1 MATPD
6 IHIGSGSK
14 NSIERK
20 LRIDSNSGVASG
32 GCGGAVGHGQHV
44 FVPPL
49 GWGLGCTFFASFFF
63 FFRCGQPLSRCR
75 GEAEMGQH

>member
-20 LRIDSNSGVASG
+20 LRIDSNSGVQVVVVVGRSATG
-32 GCGGAVGHGQHV
+32 NTFLFLLWDGVWGAHS
-44 FVPPL
+44 L
-49 GWGLGCTFFASFFF
+49 LLFFF